1 MAIPNKERA
10 ANLARINRVITTIST
25 DLTIHGPDL
34 KEEVQMN
41 LEATLK
47 FYQRKQESLQNLTET
62 LSA

>member
-1 MAIPNKERA
+1 MAIPSKERA

-25 DLTIHGPDL
+25 DLTIHGTDL
-34 KEEVQMN
+34 KETVRAS
-41 LEATLK
+41 LESTLK